1 MKGRGVVWVVFMH
14 YDFFVCRSLVSIEW
28 GHLEDVMSFT
38 DVHCVFSSSS
48 KIEEGFLKVAGIFM
62 TRDKERG
69 SGQEVGIGESGWYGN
84 GLWDN
89 KSSCFSIVQC
99 Y

>member
-1 MKGRGVVWVVFMH
+1 M
-14 YDFFVCRSLVSIEW
+14 CRILVSIEW

-48 KIEEGFLKVAGIFM
+48 KSEEGFLKVAGIFM
-62 TRDKERG
+62 ASDKKRG
-69 SGQEVGIGESGWYGN
+69 SGQKVGIGQSWWYGN
-84 GLWDN
+84 GLWD
-89 KSSCFSIVQC
+89 